1 MTQKIEE
8 EGRRAWSRASIVAG
22 VIGTALTLVP
32 GASAQSAAE
41 FYAGRTVE
49 LVIGYSVGAA
59 YDSSGRL
66 IARHMGRH
74 IPGKP
79 SFVVRNMPGAGSL
92 VSANHMYNLAAKDGS
107 VIGLFSRGNAMYP
120 LLEGGAKFDALKFN
134 WIGSPSKETSL
145 VISWGATPFKTFQ
158 DIQRSEMLV
167 GATGAGADSIVMA
180 QVLNMSAGTKLKPV
194 TGYPGNAEALL
205 AMERGE
211 VQGSAAV
218 SLGNIRA
225 ARPQWLSDRLI
236 NPLAQL
242 ALEPHPKDVKGVPL
256 AIEFA
261 TSPVDRQV
269 LELVLSRQQMAYP
282 LVAPPDTPADRVAA
296 LRAAL
301 MAMAKD
307 PEYIADAVKAG
318 FDVDPVSGQEIE
330 DLIKRVYASPKEAV
344 ERARAAVATKGK

>member
-1 MTQKIEE
+1 
-8 EGRRAWSRASIVAG
+8 VAG
-22 VIGTALTLVP
+22 VLCFAAAAAPAV
-32 GASAQSAAE
+32 SAQTPAE

-49 LVIGYSVGAA
+49 LVIGYTVGAA
-59 YDSSGRL
+59 YDSSGRV
-66 IARHMGRH
+66 IARHWGKH

-92 VSANHMYNLAAKDGS
+92 VSANHMYNIAAKDGS

-134 WIGSPSKETSL
+134 WIGSPSTETSL
-145 VISWGATPFKTFQ
+145 VISWGPTPFKTFK
-158 DIQRSEMLV
+158 DIQRNEMLV
-167 GATGAGADSIVMA
+167 GATGAGADTIVMA

-194 TGYPGNAEALL
+194 SGYPGNSEALL

-211 VQGSAAV
+211 VQGSASV

-225 ARPQWLSDRLI
+225 ARPQWLTGGLI

-242 ALEPHPKDVKGVPL
+242 ALAPHPKDVKGVPL
-256 AIEFA
+256 ALEFA

-282 LVAPPDTPADRVAA
+282 LVAPPDTPADRVAV

-301 MAMAKD
+301 LAMAKD
-307 PEYIADAVKAG
+307 PEYIADAMKAG
-318 FDVDPVSGQEIE
+318 FDVDAVSGQEIE
-330 DLIKRVYASPKEAV
+330 ALIKRIYASPKEAV
-344 ERARAAVATKGK
+344 DRARAAVATKGKK